1 MYWIYLNLYIFFKYR
16 AELEATPQPSSPSA
30 GDAPKGW
37 NKTVDKYW
45 DRYERMGGFPKL
57 SEEFGTCF
65 LDAHLEE
72 EEAMI
77 DELKQKCGG

>member
-1 MYWIYLNLYIFFKYR
+1 MKYR
-16 AELEATPQPSSPSA
+16 AELEATPQPGSSA
-30 GDAPKGW
+30 TDAPKGW

-45 DRYERMGGFPKL
+45 DRYMRMGGFKKHA
-57 SEEFGTCF
+57 EEFGTCF
-65 LDAHLEE
+65 LEAHLEE

>member
-1 MYWIYLNLYIFFKYR
+1 MGLKILFEHR
-16 AELEATPQPSSPSA
+16 AELEATPQPGSSTG

-37 NKTVDKYW
+37 NKTVEKYW
-45 DRYERMGGFPKL
+45 DRYKRLGGFRKA

-65 LDAHLEE
+65 AEAHLEE